1 MRFNSQPHLFA
12 LFVVIFCTAASNLAA
27 QDTDRP
33 VPYNIAFAVGY
44 EHTLRSDELLFED
57 TTKTYKN
64 GIDIQRNYFE
74 ELPLA
79 DLTIEGGSACEGE
92 NGFGIAGQVKIKP
105 EWSGNYFLSNNLPI
119 ANGEA
124 SVEGNLFSRSV
135 VYWKSP
141 SFGIAFGR
149 DQVDYNGIL
158 EGGLL
163 ASARLPWLDALRG
176 YGILGRFRLDSM
188 IATIPAVKA
197 WDNNDITPEPGYGFG
212 TDPVTGTDTDTDPY
226 ATTIVE
232 AMSKIGWHFG
242 PEQGPGMFTLSLAD
256 HAMLA
261 RYQNRFYL
269 TDLFPFISRHQASIP
284 QTNNSMVISL
294 HWQPFPWMQVAG
306 QAGYDDINLNP
317 VGVSDTGTPT
327 IDAYAV
333 AMKLNF
339 PLSKSVGFDT
349 ENKGLHSDISQSLE
363 VYLEGGYTHW
373 LWGNYDGTQAHPNDV
388 NYFLRF
394 IYRYPRYLG
403 GSILLPLTSPYGPG
417 VVWVQSHGTFNI
429 EGKLL
434 NQSAHLALGY
444 RFLFLDMNSE
454 ANLIDTEV
462 YDNTTTEEAARS
474 YAVRVSLPISLT
486 YGSIFSTIEPAYL
499 WRDGLS
505 AFELDLSIACRLD
518 VSSGSEL

>member
-1 MRFNSQPHLFA
+1 MTRRMRFNSQPHLFA

-188 IATIPAVKA
+188 IATIPAVEA
-197 WDNNDITPEPGYGFG
+197 WDNNDITPETGYGFEIEK
-212 TDPVTGTDTDTDPY
+212 D

-242 PEQGPGMFTLSLAD
+242 PEQGPGMLTLSLAD

-261 RYQNRFYL
+261 RYLEPFLPHRLLSFY
-269 TDLFPFISRHQASIP
+269 
-284 QTNNSMVISL
+284 
-294 HWQPFPWMQVAG
+294 
-306 QAGYDDINLNP
+306 
-317 VGVSDTGTPT
+317 
-327 IDAYAV
+327 
-333 AMKLNF
+333 
-339 PLSKSVGFDT
+339 
-349 ENKGLHSDISQSLE
+349 
-363 VYLEGGYTHW
+363 
-373 LWGNYDGTQAHPNDV
+373 
-388 NYFLRF
+388 
-394 IYRYPRYLG
+394 
-403 GSILLPLTSPYGPG
+403 
-417 VVWVQSHGTFNI
+417 
-429 EGKLL
+429 
-434 NQSAHLALGY
+434 
-444 RFLFLDMNSE
+444 
-454 ANLIDTEV
+454 
-462 YDNTTTEEAARS
+462 
-474 YAVRVSLPISLT
+474 
-486 YGSIFSTIEPAYL
+486 FSTSSFNTPNKQFYGYIPAL
-499 WRDGLS
+499 AALS
-505 AFELDLSIACRLD
+505 MDAGCRTSRL
-518 VSSGSEL
+518 

>member
-1 MRFNSQPHLFA
+1 
-12 LFVVIFCTAASNLAA
+12 
-27 QDTDRP
+27 
-33 VPYNIAFAVGY
+33 
-44 EHTLRSDELLFED
+44 
-57 TTKTYKN
+57 
-64 GIDIQRNYFE
+64 
-74 ELPLA
+74 
-79 DLTIEGGSACEGE
+79 
-92 NGFGIAGQVKIKP
+92 
-105 EWSGNYFLSNNLPI
+105 
-119 ANGEA
+119 
-124 SVEGNLFSRSV
+124 
-135 VYWKSP
+135 
-141 SFGIAFGR
+141 
-149 DQVDYNGIL
+149 
-158 EGGLL
+158 
-163 ASARLPWLDALRG
+163 
-176 YGILGRFRLDSM
+176 
-188 IATIPAVKA
+188 
-197 WDNNDITPEPGYGFG
+197 
-212 TDPVTGTDTDTDPY
+212 
-226 ATTIVE
+226 
-232 AMSKIGWHFG
+232 
-242 PEQGPGMFTLSLAD
+242 
-256 HAMLA
+256 
-261 RYQNRFYL
+261 
-269 TDLFPFISRHQASIP
+269 
-284 QTNNSMVISL
+284 
-294 HWQPFPWMQVAG
+294 MQVAG

>member
-1 MRFNSQPHLFA
+1 MTRRIHSYGQPYLWA
-12 LFVVIFCTAASNLAA
+12 LLVVTLCTSASNLAA
-27 QDTDRP
+27 QDTDSP

-57 TTKTYKN
+57 ITKTYKN
-64 GIDIQRNYFE
+64 GIDVQRNYFE
-74 ELPLA
+74 QLPLA
-79 DLTIEGGSACEGE
+79 DLTIEGGSACEGA

-105 EWSGNYFLSNNLPI
+105 EWKGNYFCQTNLPI

-197 WDNNDITPEPGYGFG
+197 WDNNDITPEPGYGFETE
-212 TDPVTGTDTDTDPY
+212 TD

-232 AMSKIGWHFG
+232 AMSKIGWNFG
-242 PEQGPGMFTLSLAD
+242 PEQGPGMLTLSLAD

-269 TDLFPFISRHQASIP
+269 TDFFPFISRHQASIP

-333 AMKLNF
+333 AMNLNF
-339 PLSKSVGFDT
+339 PLRKSTVFDT
-349 ENKGLHSDISQSLE
+349 ENQGLHSDISQSLE

-373 LWGNYDGTQAHPNDV
+373 LWGNYDGHQAHPNDA

-394 IYRYPRYLG
+394 IYRYKRYLG

-462 YDNTTTEEAARS
+462 YDNATTEEAARS
-474 YAVRVSLPISLT
+474 YAIRVSLPVSLT

-505 AFELDLSIACRLD
+505 AFELDLSIAWRFD
-518 VSSGSEL
+518 VSSGSGL